1 MEDVK
6 MNFASHAMFLSF
18 VQERNY
24 LQNCSADFGN
34 AVAARDGGEQCLA
47 FVDFRSYA

>member
-24 LQNCSADFGN
+24 LQNCSAGFGN
-34 AVAARDGGEQCLA
+34 ALGEADGDEQCLA